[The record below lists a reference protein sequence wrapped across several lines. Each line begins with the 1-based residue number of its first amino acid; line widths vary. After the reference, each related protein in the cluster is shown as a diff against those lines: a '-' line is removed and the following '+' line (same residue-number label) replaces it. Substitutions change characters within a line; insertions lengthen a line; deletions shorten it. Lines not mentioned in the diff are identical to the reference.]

1 MSRSPRLLVVNPN
14 TSPRVTQ
21 LIETLVREEVGG
33 VAEVRTVTAS
43 FGFRYIATR
52 TAVAIA
58 AHAVLDAVAGELSG
72 GAPPDA
78 ILLGCFGDP
87 GLEALTEM
95 TGLPVIGFAE
105 AGLLSA
111 ADKMKSFIVA
121 TNGTVWCEM
130 LGELVQRLGLE
141 GQVKGIHSIEAVAD
155 DPVAIA
161 RFLNDLARQADAE
174 AIVLGGAGL
183 IPTLPQVIAASALPI
198 VDPHREA
205 IRKAVR
211 LATASTA
218 GRPAALTGQ
227 DTIGLSAPLTRALEG
242 NPPMPLRQSK

>member
-21 LIETLVREEVGG
+21 LIETLVWEEVGG
-33 VAEVRTVTAS
+33 AAEVRTVTAS

-58 AHAVLDAVAGELSG
+58 AHAVLDAVAGELSN
-72 GAPPDA
+72 GAQPDA

-87 GLEALTEM
+87 GLEALAEM
-95 TGLPVIGFAE
+95 TGLPVVGFAE
-105 AGLLSA
+105 AGLLA
-111 ADKMKSFIVA
+111 AAEKINSFIVA

-141 GQVKGIHSIEAVAD
+141 GQVKGIHSIETVAD

-161 RFLNDLARQADAE
+161 GYLNDLARQSGAQG
-174 AIVLGGAGL
+174 IVLGGAGL
-183 IPTLPQVIAASALPI
+183 IPTLPQVIASSALPI

-205 IRKAVR
+205 IRKAIR
-211 LATASTA
+211 LAKAPLTEKQA
-218 GRPAALTGQ
+218 GLTGQ
-227 DTIGLSAPLTRALEG
+227 DTIGLSAALTRALDG
-242 NPPMPLRQSK
+242 HPPMPLRQSK